1 MKPLGLNGGVQL
13 GCRTNSDGVPYLA
26 SQRFSPPV
34 HLSKPYYDEYTGALL
49 INLSCPTAGLLS
61 GDRMI
66 CDIEVSDEASTVV
79 TTPGATRSHYMRS
92 GIAKVEQKFRVS
104 DGSFLEFNP
113 GSLILQK
120 STSLEQNTLIDIT
133 ESAEVLYV
141 EKILPGRLACG
152 EKFEFSKF
160 SNRLRIQKAN
170 QLILL
175 ENFILDPKSDSVY
188 PWQNSFPSPF
198 YGCLYLSS
206 SIVSVELPCR
216 DAIHKMQSENLLVGV
231 TSMHRNAGWVIK
243 VLAGDPYEFR
253 KAMNRIRELLY
264 EAVGRLPT
272 NFRRY

>member
-13 GCRTNSDGVPYLA
+13 GCRTNTDGVPYLA

-34 HLSKPYYDEYTGALL
+34 HLSKPYYDEHTGALL

-66 CDIEVSDEASTVV
+66 CDIEVSDEASMVV

-120 STSLEQNTLIDIT
+120 STSLEQKTLIDIT
-133 ESAEVLYV
+133 ENAEVLYV
-141 EKILPGRLACG
+141 EKILPGRLARG
-152 EKFEFSKF
+152 ESFEFSKF
-160 SNRLRIQKAN
+160 SNRLRIQKDK

-175 ENFILDPKSDSVY
+175 ENFTLDPQNNSVY

-198 YGCLYLSS
+198 YGCLYLTSPK
-206 SIVSVELPCR
+206 VAEELPCR
-216 DAIHKMQSENLLVGV
+216 HAIHSMLSGNLLVGV
-231 TSMHRNAGWVIK
+231 TSMHRKAGWIIK
-243 VLAGDPYEFR
+243 VLAGDPYDFR
-253 KAMNRIRELLY
+253 KAMNQVRELLY
-264 EAVGRLPT
+264 QAVDRLPT

>member
-1 MKPLGLNGGVQL
+1 
-13 GCRTNSDGVPYLA
+13 
-26 SQRFSPPV
+26 
-34 HLSKPYYDEYTGALL
+34 
-49 INLSCPTAGLLS
+49 
-61 GDRMI
+61 
-66 CDIEVSDEASTVV
+66 
-79 TTPGATRSHYMRS
+79 
-92 GIAKVEQKFRVS
+92 
-104 DGSFLEFNP
+104 
-113 GSLILQK
+113 
-120 STSLEQNTLIDIT
+120 
-133 ESAEVLYV
+133 
-141 EKILPGRLACG
+141 
-152 EKFEFSKF
+152 
-160 SNRLRIQKAN
+160 LRIQKAN

-206 SIVSVELPCR
+206 SIVSVDLPCR